1 MIEKEEEVRECI
13 VAAASKESTGSKQRN
28 RAKAALVPATHEA
41 REETETTSKSNENAS
56 NFLDD
61 PILGARASM
70 DSLHEKD
77 KSKPKARDSYPH
89 SFLDPILGARE
100 SVESGSS
107 AGDDSDSIHEVTS
120 DFKYMDTGSP
130 LGTHTDLEALTPAQ
144 GNLSM
149 QNATDYSEPEHP
161 PRSPRG
167 AESAEAKKFTF
178 DGISPVS
185 TVSTVAVLE
194 DGDRPNEIDDVVTHQ
209 DGSAE
214 YVKER
219 QSDSGEE
226 ENTAGSPTAVEAVVA
241 ATSAFVQSVVYEAG
255 KMVHSPSQADSPKVA
270 ASLTQLDT
278 KTIPLDPP
286 LEKSSCSQAQSSLA
300 QASDQEDAESY
311 KEPCNE
317 EQRDDDAG
325 GVKTTQD
332 FDSHEDL
339 LSVGMD
345 APTSGVV
352 AAAEEEREDAVSKLT
367 FPPEKNMSAPGPEDD
382 GILACDSIRNAIVQ
396 LGDSPSIGR
405 SGWYCCALENP
416 FDAEDQ
422 IELKVDN
429 LGLSNWL
436 KWMANDVSA
445 LHKERDTE
453 PKNCSAVEGEDKP
466 PSIISCATG
475 GGHVPLEETAI
486 SQETANVTS
495 LVVVEQASRDGP
507 LLTFLEEAALEE
519 RINAILVKET
529 TYGGMS
535 PSCIED
541 EVALSN
547 ELSKEEV
554 QQIASLSITP
564 ASSQHLTEETQVT
577 SPISLHK
584 SPVSSLM
591 SQHKTP
597 MSSPMS
603 QDKTP
608 VHSPQSQIK
617 AQVTSPSSAHQTPV
631 ASPRSQQESTM
642 MSPKS
647 PLADPLLS
655 PRSPHVT
662 PMHSPRSLEGNPPVF
677 SPPSWPMISPKS
689 QYLTPVSSPKVQ
701 QQEQPPSSS
710 SFFASSSFSFLAPSS
725 PASVEAPAAD
735 APQPSASAFSF
746 EVDLAPSDEME
757 NKSGTLPVNQ
767 LKSVLA
773 TLRGKLGSF
782 SPTASTC
789 SKPILDVPSI
799 SNDDSALLER

>member
-1 MIEKEEEVRECI
+1 MIEKEEEIRACV
-13 VAAASKESTGSKQRN
+13 VAAVSKESTGSS
-28 RAKAALVPATHEA
+28 RAATALVPATFETREA
-41 REETETTSKSNENAS
+41 PETSSKSS
-56 NFLDD
+56 DQTRGFLDD

-77 KSKPKARDSYPH
+77 KSKPKARDAYPH

-107 AGDDSDSIHEVTS
+107 VGDDSDSIHEVTS

-130 LGTHTDLEALTPAQ
+130 LGTHMDFEAVTPAQ

-149 QNATDYSEPEHP
+149 QNAADYSEPEHP

-194 DGDRPNEIDDVVTHQ
+194 DGDRPNEIDDVVNHLS
-209 DGSAE
+209 GSAE
-214 YVKER
+214 YVEER
-219 QSDSGEE
+219 QSDSGEDD
-226 ENTAGSPTAVEAVVA
+226 NTAGSPTAVEAVVA

-255 KMVHSPSQADSPKVA
+255 KMVHSPSQADSSKMALSP
-270 ASLTQLDT
+270 TQLDT
-278 KTIPLDPP
+278 TTIPLDPP
-286 LEKSSCSQAQSSLA
+286 NEKISRSQTHSSLA
-300 QASDQEDAESY
+300 QASDQEHAESY
-311 KEPCNE
+311 NVSFNE

-325 GVKTTQD
+325 GVDTTQN
-332 FDSHEDL
+332 FDSHEGV
-339 LSVGMD
+339 LSNGMD
-345 APTSGVV
+345 VPASDVLV
-352 AAAEEEREDAVSKLT
+352 AAQEEREDADATLA
-367 FPPEKNMSAPGPEDD
+367 FPPEKDMSTPGPEDD
-382 GILACDSIRNAIVQ
+382 DILACDSIRNAMVQ

-405 SGWYCCALENP
+405 SGWYCCAIENP

-429 LGLSNWL
+429 LGLSKWL
-436 KWMANDVSA
+436 KWMANDVNA
-445 LHKERDTE
+445 LPQESDTE
-453 PKNCSAVEGEDKP
+453 PKDRIAVEGEVKP
-466 PSIISCATG
+466 PLIISCATG
-475 GGHVPLEETAI
+475 DGQDRLEEAAT

-495 LVVVEQASRDGP
+495 LIVVEQASRDGH
-507 LLTFLEEAALEE
+507 LLTVPEEAALEE
-519 RINAILVKET
+519 RINAILVKEL
-529 TYGGMS
+529 TYGGMA

-554 QQIASLSITP
+554 PHITSLSITP
-564 ASSQHLTEETQVT
+564 ASSQQLQEETQAT

-584 SPVSSLM
+584 SPVSSPM

-597 MSSPMS
+597 VSSPMS
-603 QDKTP
+603 QHKTP
-608 VHSPQSQIK
+608 VHSPRSQVE
-617 AQVTSPSSAHQTPV
+617 AHVASPSSPLQTPV
-631 ASPRSQQESTM
+631 ASPRSQRECTM

-655 PRSPHVT
+655 PRSPRVT
-662 PMHSPRSLEGNPPVF
+662 PMHSPRSLEGNPPVY
-677 SPPSWPMISPKS
+677 SPPLSPLTSPKS
-689 QYLTPVSSPKVQ
+689 QYLTPVCSPKVQ
-701 QQEQPPSSS
+701 QEQQQPSSS
-710 SFFASSSFSFLAPSS
+710 SFLASSSFNFLAPTS
-725 PASVEAPAAD
+725 PASVAASASD
-735 APQPSASAFSF
+735 APQPSMSAFSF

-789 SKPILDVPSI
+789 SKPFLDVPSI